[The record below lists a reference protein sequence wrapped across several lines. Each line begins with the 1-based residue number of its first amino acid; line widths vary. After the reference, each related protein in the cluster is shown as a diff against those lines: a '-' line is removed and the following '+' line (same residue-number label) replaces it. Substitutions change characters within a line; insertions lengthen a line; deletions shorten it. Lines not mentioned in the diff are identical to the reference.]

1 MTFSLDL
8 NKLTK
13 GEQILGGSAIALLIL
28 SFLPLWAKFEV
39 PEIAGFGGSTRFSAW
54 SAAFGFLL
62 KLALI
67 LTIIAVIFV
76 VLRAVGTSLNLPVPA
91 WQIYAGTAGLTLLL
105 LLITVLTGPVGDQGS
120 FGGYEWSRGIAVFIA
135 PLLGA
140 GMAYGAYL
148 HMQEEGGTST
158 TGGSTGGTTTPP
170 PPAS

>member
-1 MTFSLDL
+1 MDL

-28 SFLPLWAKFEV
+28 SFLPLWAKFEI
-39 PEIAGFGGSTRFSAW
+39 PEIAGFGGGTTRYSAW

-62 KLALI
+62 KLALV
-67 LTIIAVIFV
+67 LTIIALIFV
-76 VLRAVGTSLNLPVPA
+76 ILRAVGTSLELPVPA
-91 WQIYAGTAGLTLLL
+91 WQIYIGTAGLTLLL
-105 LLITVLTGPVGDQGS
+105 LLITVLTGPVGEQGRVA
-120 FGGYEWSRGIAVFIA
+120 GYEWSRGLAVFIA

-148 HMQEEGGTST
+148 HMQAEGGTRP
-158 TGGSTGGTTTPP
+158 TGTTGGTTTTP